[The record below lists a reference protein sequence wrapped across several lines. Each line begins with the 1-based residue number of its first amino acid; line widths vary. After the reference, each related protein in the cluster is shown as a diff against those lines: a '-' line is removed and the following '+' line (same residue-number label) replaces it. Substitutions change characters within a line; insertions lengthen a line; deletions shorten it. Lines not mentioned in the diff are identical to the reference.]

1 MKEWITGRN
10 PVMEVLQARRR
21 QVHKLILAI
30 GVEEKGRI
38 AGVLRIA
45 ADRRIPVE
53 RVSRDR
59 LDRMGENP
67 QGIALEVG
75 EFPYVD
81 IADILER
88 ASTSGEDLFVLVLD
102 LIQNPQNLGTL
113 LRTAEAAGVHG
124 VIIPQHRA
132 AAVTPAVVTASAG
145 ASEHMLIA
153 QGNIT
158 RSLEKLKQAGAWVVG
173 LAGEQSAVL
182 PGSIP
187 LSGPLAIVVGNEGE
201 GLRELVRQS
210 CDFLL
215 SLPMRGRIES
225 LNAAVAGSIVLYQAM
240 LARQKEH
247 KN

>member
-1 MKEWITGRN
+1 MKEMITGRN

-67 QGIALEVG
+67 QGVALEVG

-88 ASTSGEDLFVLVLD
+88 AAASGEDLFVLVLD

>member
-21 QVHKLILAI
+21 QVLKLLLATS
-30 GVEEKGRI
+30 VEEKGRI
-38 AGVLRIA
+38 AEVLRIA
-45 ADRRIPVE
+45 VNRKIPVE
-53 RVSRDR
+53 RVARDR
-59 LDRMGENP
+59 LDRLGENP
-67 QGIALEVG
+67 QGVALEVG

-81 IADILER
+81 ITDILER
-88 ASTSGEDLFVLVLD
+88 ADASGEDLFVLVLD

-124 VIIPQHRA
+124 VIIPLHRA

-173 LAGEQSAVL
+173 LAGEESASSPEL
-182 PGSIP
+182 IP